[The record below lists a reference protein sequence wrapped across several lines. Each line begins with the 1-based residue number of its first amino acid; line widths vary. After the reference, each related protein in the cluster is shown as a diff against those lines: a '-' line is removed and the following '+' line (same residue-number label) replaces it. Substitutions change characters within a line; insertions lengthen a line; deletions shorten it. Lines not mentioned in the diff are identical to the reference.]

1 MTCIIGTFVLE
12 FEDAYTW
19 ASKHAPDEMDLEDK
33 SLSFGRPNRSV
44 FQEERN
50 ASTGI
55 WHLCWGGP
63 QNRQ

>member
-44 FQEERN
+44 Q
-50 ASTGI
+50 
-55 WHLCWGGP
+55 
-63 QNRQ
+63 